1 MSPSATA
8 RKQDLHHLHHLS
20 DAELSALLRDPA
32 PSPGHAAQRWPAVD
46 DVMGEVF
53 ARHHSAVLA
62 YARTCCRDLP
72 TAHDLAAEA
81 FARTYRAVASG
92 RGPEHAWR
100 PYLLTCVRHVA
111 TDWAHTA
118 ARTQLSD
125 DFEQWAESLPD
136 AQDVEDAVLAAEEGS
151 RVLRAYRS
159 LPERWQA
166 VLWHAVVE
174 HEPAAATARRLGMTA
189 GGIGSLLARARE
201 GLREAY
207 LCEHLDRAA
216 SEECRHYGGLLAASI
231 RRPDKRTTRD
241 LGRHLQACADCAR
254 AERDLRDLNGRL
266 GAILPA
272 GILLWNPDLLWP
284 SVGGHGAHLATG
296 KLGAA
301 KLGAARFGA
310 AKWAWT
316 AAAVA
321 GAAVTTVALLPNDGG
336 LPDRAAPARASAGPG
351 PVASA
356 VSPASSSLPTPPP
369 VGPSPPAAL
378 PATGAATSVSAS
390 PSTAAAGLPL
400 VNAGSG
406 LCVGVAGDGSA
417 GPVQLQQCTGKPS
430 QGWQRLSAGQDTYQ
444 LKNAAT
450 GTCLDG
456 TAGGGNS
463 VRITLRDCRSDAGRA
478 QQLWRFEQLAQPG
491 AFRIWFVPPVPNSD
505 YSQHLLGPENWAKID
520 PPHPGSFLAQ
530 LPNYY
535 DSVNLMFTMR

>member
-8 RKQDLHHLHHLS
+8 RQQDLHHLS

-32 PSPGHAAQRWPAVD
+32 LRPGAAVPPGPAIN

-81 FARTYRAVASG
+81 FARTYRAVAAG
-92 RGPEHAWR
+92 HGPEHAWR

-111 TDWAHTA
+111 TDWAHTG

-125 DFEQWAESLPD
+125 DFEKWAESLPA

-151 RVLRAYRS
+151 LVLRAYRA

-174 HEPAAATARRLGMTA
+174 HEPAATTARRLGMTA
-189 GGIGSLLARARE
+189 GGIGSLVARARE

-207 LCEHLDRAA
+207 LREHLDQAV
-216 SEECRHYGGLLAASI
+216 SDECRHYGGLLAASI
-231 RRPDKRTTRD
+231 RRPDKRATRD
-241 LGRHLQACADCAR
+241 LGRHLQTCAGCAR

-272 GILLWNPDLLWP
+272 GILLWSPSTLW
-284 SVGGHGAHLATG
+284 SSLGGHGAHLAAG

-301 KLGAARFGA
+301 KLGVARFGA

-321 GAAVTTVALLPNDGG
+321 GTAVTAVALLPNDVG
-336 LPDRAAPARASAGPG
+336 LPDRAASVP
-351 PVASA
+351 
-356 VSPASSSLPTPPP
+356 
-369 VGPSPPAAL
+369 
-378 PATGAATSVSAS
+378 VSAS
-390 PSTAAAGLPL
+390 PAPTAPAAPVAPVAASTVPTAVVTPVAAPASSTPPSASPSASPSADAAGLPL
-400 VNAGSG
+400 VNVGSG
-406 LCVGVAGDGSA
+406 LCIGVADSGAAGSL
-417 GPVQLQQCTGKPS
+417 QLQQCSGKPP
-430 QGWQRLSAGQDTYQ
+430 QRWQRLPASQDTYQ
-444 LKNAAT
+444 LRNAAT
-450 GTCLDG
+450 GTCIDG
-456 TAGGGNS
+456 TTAGGNS
-463 VRITLRDCRSDAGRA
+463 IPVTLRDCRSDAGRA
-478 QQLWRFEQLAQPG
+478 EQLWRFEPAAQPG
-491 AFRIWFVPPVPNSD
+491 AFRLWFVPPVPQSD
-505 YSQHLLGPENWAKID
+505 YSQHLLGPHNWAKID
-520 PPHPGSFLAQ
+520 PPQVGSLVAH
-530 LPNYY
+530 LPDYY
-535 DSVNLMFTMR
+535 DSVNLLFTMG